1 MAEYVD
7 NEKLT
12 VAVGEWAE
20 RVRNQINNKEP
31 LEKMTDYIA
40 ESVFLICTNMG
51 YKSSFIGYTYR
62 ADMISD
68 AMENC
73 IRYLKNF
80 DIKKSNNAFGYI
92 SIIASFAF
100 IRKIKKENKSHKHH
114 LQYVKKMYTEGNI
127 VDSLATDKS
136 SEAMGYQLYIDYMQS
151 IMDDMNIK
159 DFEPVD
165 RKTRSR
171 KISSLDSIMTGEY

>member
-7 NEKLT
+7 NEKLS
-12 VAVGEWAE
+12 AEVGIWAE
-20 RVRNQINNKEP
+20 KIRNQIKNHEIP
-31 LEKMTDYIA
+31 DKMTDYIA
-40 ESVFLICTNMG
+40 ESVFLICTNLA

-62 ADMISD
+62 DDMISD

-100 IRKIKKENKSHKHH
+100 VRKIKKENKSHKRH

-127 VDSLATDKS
+127 IDSLATDKS
-136 SEAMGYQLYIDYMQS
+136 ADAMGYQPYIDYMQS
-151 IMDDMNIK
+151 IMDDMNIT
-159 DFEPVD
+159 DFEETD
-165 RKTRSR
+165 RKKRVQKT
-171 KISSLDSIMTGEY
+171 SSLDSIMTGEY